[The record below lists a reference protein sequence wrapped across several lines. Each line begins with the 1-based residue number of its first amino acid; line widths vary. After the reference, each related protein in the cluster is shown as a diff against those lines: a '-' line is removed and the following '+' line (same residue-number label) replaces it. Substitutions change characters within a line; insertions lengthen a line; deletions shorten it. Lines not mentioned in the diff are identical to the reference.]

1 MIPLQLLLVFGL
13 LWAVSHAWQYGGE
26 RNWAGFA
33 NTEFYFWLHV
43 TRLSLIV
50 LTILSAI
57 ATVLY
62 AHTILHT
69 LAFDAC
75 SIS

>member
-1 MIPLQLLLVFGL
+1 VIPLQLLLIFGI

-33 NTEFYFWLHV
+33 HTQFYFWLHV
-43 TRLSLIV
+43 TRLGSIALF
-50 LTILSAI
+50 ILSAI
-57 ATVLY
+57 AAIVY
-62 AHTILHT
+62 APTILHSI
-69 LAFDAC
+69 AHAAC